1 MARSRTRPLR
11 RLARLA
17 VTGALAVPGVLGGCR
32 TALPAAPA
40 PASPEA
46 ITAAH
51 MAELRRQPLQ
61 LQLFL
66 REMPKGAD
74 LHNHLGGAVYAE
86 SYLRWAAEDSLC
98 VSAATL
104 VLVPPPCDGTAH
116 VPAAA
121 ALQNARLYGD
131 VVDAWSMRN
140 WHAARQNGHD
150 QFFETFGKFGL
161 AAVRRLGDM
170 LAEVVARAAAQ
181 RVSYLELMVTPD
193 SGRVV
198 RLGRAARWDPDLRRL
213 RERLLAAGLRDS
225 LARASGALDR
235 AEARQRE
242 LLRCHTPQPDP
253 GCHVVVRYLYQV
265 GRAGPPEQVFAQILA
280 GFELTRR
287 DPRVV
292 GFNLVQPEDDPVPM
306 GDFTLHMAMIDF
318 LHRLYPDVPITLH
331 AGELAEGLV
340 PREGLRS
347 HIRTSVRQGHARR
360 IGHGVSVIHEDDP
373 LDLLREMAERR
384 VLVEIALSSND
395 VILSVRG
402 AHHPLATYLR
412 YGVPVALV
420 TDDEGVLRSD
430 LTREFRRAVEEQGV
444 DYPTLKRMVRN
455 SLQHAFVEGESL
467 WQDTRAFTPVADCST
482 ARGGLSGA
490 TCGALVGANLKAR
503 LQWEL
508 ELAFQSFE
516 AGVATT
522 VRVQRA
528 DRR

>member
-1 MARSRTRPLR
+1 
-11 RLARLA
+11 
-17 VTGALAVPGVLGGCR
+17 
-32 TALPAAPA
+32 
-40 PASPEA
+40 
-46 ITAAH
+46 
-51 MAELRRQPLQ
+51 
-61 LQLFL
+61 
-66 REMPKGAD
+66 
-74 LHNHLGGAVYAE
+74 
-86 SYLRWAAEDSLC
+86 
-98 VSAATL
+98 
-104 VLVPPPCDGTAH
+104 
-116 VPAAA
+116 
-121 ALQNARLYGD
+121 
-131 VVDAWSMRN
+131 
-140 WHAARQNGHD
+140 
-150 QFFETFGKFGL
+150 
-161 AAVRRLGDM
+161 
-170 LAEVVARAAAQ
+170 
-181 RVSYLELMVTPD
+181 
-193 SGRVV
+193 
-198 RLGRAARWDPDLRRL
+198 
-213 RERLLAAGLRDS
+213 
-225 LARASGALDR
+225 
-235 AEARQRE
+235 
-242 LLRCHTPQPDP
+242 
-253 GCHVVVRYLYQV
+253 
-265 GRAGPPEQVFAQILA
+265 
-280 GFELTRR
+280 
-287 DPRVV
+287 
-292 GFNLVQPEDDPVPM
+292 
-306 GDFTLHMAMIDF
+306 
-318 LHRLYPDVPITLH
+318 VPITLH